1 MTEVIGTNSSG
12 NGVSGTGSEY
22 GVLGVSTGAFAGVVG
37 QTGTAAPGVYGQSL
51 GTGPGIL
58 GISGLG
64 ELANAGL
71 GQDPDEVAI
80 SASAQHPGVAGIF
93 VGPVAVT
100 GKVTAQS
107 LSVSENAAVTGDATV
122 TGDVTVTKSLTAGP
136 AHLGAV
142 DAKSLK
148 VSGDATVTGDA
159 TVSGR
164 ATVTGTLHA
173 GAAKLG
179 AVTAASLTTTG
190 VVSASDVVLTGAD
203 CAEEFDCLDG
213 PVEPGSVVE
222 LTDDGRLRQSSEPY
236 SKRVAGVVSG
246 AGSYRPGVVLDR
258 RADGQDRVPVAL
270 VGKVYCKVDA
280 TEFPVE
286 VGDLLTTSATVGHAM
301 KATDAGRAFGAV
313 IGKALSPLQAGA
325 GLIPVLVGLG

>member
-1 MTEVIGTNSSG
+1 MTEVTGTNSSG
-12 NGVSGTGSEY
+12 NGVSGTGSGY

-37 QTGTAAPGVYGQSL
+37 QTTTAAPGVYGQSSSN
-51 GTGPGIL
+51 GPGIL

-64 ELANAGL
+64 ELVNAVFGET
-71 GQDPDEVAI
+71 PDEVAVN
-80 SASAQHPGVAGIF
+80 AAARYPDVAGIF

-100 GKVTAQS
+100 GQVTAQS
-107 LSVSENAAVTGDATV
+107 LSLAENAAVAGDATV
-122 TGDVTVTKSLTAGP
+122 TGSLTAGP
-136 AHLGAV
+136 AHLGTV
-142 DAKSLK
+142 GAKSLD
-148 VSGDATVTGDA
+148 VSGNATVTGA
-159 TVSGR
+159 
-164 ATVTGTLHA
+164 LHA
-173 GAAKLG
+173 GTSKLG

-222 LTDDGRLRQSSEPY
+222 LADDGSLRQSSEPY

-246 AGSYRPGVVLDR
+246 AGDYRPGVVLDR
-258 RADGQDRVPVAL
+258 RPDGRDRVPIAL

-280 TEFPVE
+280 TEYPVE
-286 VGDLLTTSATVGHAM
+286 VGDLLTTSAIAGHAM

-313 IGKALSPLQAGA
+313 IGKALSPLSGGS